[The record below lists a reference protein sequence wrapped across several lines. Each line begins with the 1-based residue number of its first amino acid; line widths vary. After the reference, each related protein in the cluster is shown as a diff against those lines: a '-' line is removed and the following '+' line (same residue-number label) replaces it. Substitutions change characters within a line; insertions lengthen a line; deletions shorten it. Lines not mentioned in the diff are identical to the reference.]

1 MSDLT
6 FKIDEGQRQLTVRA
20 LAVQSLVNPGFVHAD
35 REIAEILFAGAM
47 FDEFLGLLEDIVKP
61 VIQS

>member
-1 MSDLT
+1 MSA
-6 FKIDEGQRQLTVRA
+6 FNFQIDESQRQLTVRA

-35 REIAEILFAGAM
+35 REIAEVLHAGAM
-47 FDEFLGLLEDIVKP
+47 FDEFVRLLDDIVKP